1 MQSLNFSRRT
11 HRRVREAIGDPGDVL
26 EARRVARGD
35 GGPRLVEHVA
45 GGNER
50 LHPVQRTPPAATPVL
65 RDGIHKLVLSLLV
78 SKIVLDVGQP
88 FPDIRDL
95 GFPGVAP
102 HGSTLEAQHAPR
114 AHAKCKPGSADVSPL
129 QLHRCRVFRERE
141 RVRLI
146 CTKKRI
152 RTIPQS
158 NLCVFHVHVIHRVQ
172 I

>member
-1 MQSLNFSRRT
+1 V
-11 HRRVREAIGDPGDVL
+11 RVAIGEPGDVL

-35 GGPRLVEHVA
+35 GGPRLVERFVV
-45 GGNER
+45 GNER

-88 FPDIRDL
+88 FPDIRDW

-114 AHAKCKPGSADVSPL
+114 THAKGKPISADVRLL
-129 QLHRCRVFRERE
+129 QLQRCRVFRERE

-146 CTKKRI
+146 CIKREFE
-152 RTIPQS
+152 RFHSP
-158 NLCVFHVHVIHRVQ
+158 LCVFSMSM
-172 I
+172 